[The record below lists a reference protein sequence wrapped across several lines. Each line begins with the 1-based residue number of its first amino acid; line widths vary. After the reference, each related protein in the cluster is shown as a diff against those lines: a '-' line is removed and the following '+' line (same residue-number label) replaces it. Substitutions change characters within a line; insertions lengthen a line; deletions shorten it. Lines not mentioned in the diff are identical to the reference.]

1 MHRSSFFFCE
11 DELTQHLKCLYLQ
24 EVLPG
29 LLLCITS
36 IDADCRHNVV
46 KSHVISYE
54 NHWIWCEQLY
64 SSALVRF
71 YKISSHWTLF
81 GPFSPLT
88 QKLSTRM
95 HALAAFVLAV
105 VARALPFHVQWHQ
118 PLHLVQSGQ
127 LISSHVYCQILTIQ
141 HYVDIYESSTYRYF
155 KYLPTLI
162 RSRSILSTLLSTP
175 RVRASARLEPAK
187 SSPTRDS
194 LQPPEDSLTLD
205 DHFL

>member
-1 MHRSSFFFCE
+1 MNAGLTSPSFKFYYKKDLPLRRISLRCTGVHSFFVKMNWHNTWNVSIYRRF
-11 DELTQHLKCLYLQ
+11 
-24 EVLPG
+24 LPG

-127 LISSHVYCQILTIQ
+127 LIFIPC
-141 HYVDIYESSTYRYF
+141 
-155 KYLPTLI
+155 
-162 RSRSILSTLLSTP
+162 LLSNIDHTTLCRHL
-175 RVRASARLEPAK
+175 RVIYV
-187 SSPTRDS
+187 
-194 LQPPEDSLTLD
+194 
-205 DHFL
+205 